1 MPSRW
6 VHALD
11 HRRWPELRALM
22 TEDFSYR
29 YADGA
34 HPPEQTWFSGAEE
47 SVRRLQDIA
56 DGVLA
61 VQHYLANP
69 LVAIA
74 EDTASVSVY
83 DLAFIAPRGIAEGEL
98 VRTVGGV
105 WTFGLRRVQDRWLI
119 ESLLSEQA
127 IQSPWINDLSS
138 YPPRGGPHTGEE

>member
-1 MPSRW
+1 M
-6 VHALD
+6 
-11 HRRWPELRALM
+11 
-22 TEDFSYR
+22 
-29 YADGA
+29 
-34 HPPEQTWFSGAEE
+34 
-47 SVRRLQDIA
+47 
-56 DGVLA
+56 
-61 VQHYLANP
+61 QHYLANP

-138 YPPRGGPHTGEE
+138 YPPPRGPHTGEE